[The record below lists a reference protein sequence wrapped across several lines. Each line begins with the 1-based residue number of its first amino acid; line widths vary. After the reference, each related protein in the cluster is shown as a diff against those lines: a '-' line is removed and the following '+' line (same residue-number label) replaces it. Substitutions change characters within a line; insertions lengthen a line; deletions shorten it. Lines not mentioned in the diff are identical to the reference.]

1 MLNLEQSERDL
12 LKTLG
17 ARLKAA
23 RKAQKATQSEFG
35 DYIGITRQTYSKM
48 ENGDPN
54 IDVGYWIKVSAVL
67 DKLKAWDC
75 VLAEKAVEVKSFQAP
90 IAQACHY

>member
-1 MLNLEQSERDL
+1 MLELEQTEKDL

-35 DYIGITRQTYSKM
+35 DIIGITRQTYSKM
-48 ENGDPN
+48 EHGDPN
-54 IDVGYWIKVSAVL
+54 IDVGYWIKVCTIL
-67 DKLKAWDC
+67 DSHGAWEC
-75 VLAEKAVEVKSFQAP
+75 VLAEKTEQRPFRPA
-90 IAQACHY
+90 IAQACQF